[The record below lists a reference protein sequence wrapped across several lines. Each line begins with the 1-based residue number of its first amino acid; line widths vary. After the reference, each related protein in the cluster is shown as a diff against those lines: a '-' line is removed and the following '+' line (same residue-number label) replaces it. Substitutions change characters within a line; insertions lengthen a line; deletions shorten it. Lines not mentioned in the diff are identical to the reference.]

1 LTASA
6 LPQSSQNTDA
16 GAFSAPHFGQRLD
29 SELPHAAQNFLPV
42 VLSVPHFVQ
51 RIATTFPQADGQVS
65 RLDGPIDRREP
76 GQQLKTHQVPHDQ
89 IGWTI
94 AVWRTTLERS
104 FIWLKHSRP
113 RLTLRPRRRRREHR
127 LVQFRRERVELPTAR
142 PGGGDSSSKPSSDVR
157 RNQIPR
163 VRLANEG
170 NRRDPKQSR
179 IPGEQN
185 LSRTDAFIRAE

>member
-1 LTASA
+1 MRERSPRRTSGSDWIANCHTQRRTSYPSCFRSRTSCSA
-6 LPQSSQNTDA
+6 LRLPSRRQMAKYRDWTGQLIDANPDSSSKRTKCRTIKSVGPLQCGERPSN
-16 GAFSAPHFGQRLD
+16 
-29 SELPHAAQNFLPV
+29 AA
-42 VLSVPHFVQ
+42 SSGSSI
-51 RIATTFPQADGQVS
+51 R
-65 RLDGPIDRREP
+65 DRASHCAR
-76 GQQLKTHQVPHDQ
+76 
-89 IGWTI
+89 
-94 AVWRTTLERS
+94 
-104 FIWLKHSRP
+104 
-113 RLTLRPRRRRREHR
+113 RRRRREHR